1 MLEIWRGLTR
11 EIEKD
16 FLMVQLK
23 VPETALQSGSLLVC
37 SMESS
42 TEGMM
47 VGEMVE
53 EMEGPS
59 VIGKFEG
66 APVGELET
74 DGEAVGNSEGETDG
88 DVEGDLEGDIDGI
101 LV

>member
-1 MLEIWRGLTR
+1 MVASMVQEMEAVKAFVLELKTAKMLEIWRGLTR

-59 VIGKFEG
+59 VSLKTRLSAIPK
-66 APVGELET
+66 A
-74 DGEAVGNSEGETDG
+74 
-88 DVEGDLEGDIDGI
+88 I
-101 LV
+101 